1 MTTFLLFI
9 LLIIVAIGAFMIIKK
24 NEMELGSKAEDILL
38 EQARVLEL
46 QSELEQAEL
55 REQEQLDA
63 LRVEMQILEREN
75 AKNVL
80 TLEKELAAAGL
91 KGKAAQDALRKEMEE
106 SREIEQAKI
115 KALQSQLDKT
125 RAQEREKVKSLQY
138 ELDKSCL
145 LYTSP
150 SPRDVEESRMP
161 SSA

>member
-9 LLIIVAIGAFMIIKK
+9 LLIIIAVGAFMIIKK
-24 NEMELGSKAEDILL
+24 NEMELGSKTEDILL

-46 QSELEQAEL
+46 QAELEQAEL
-55 REQEQLDA
+55 REQKQLDA

-91 KGKAAQDALRKEMEE
+91 KGKAVQDALRKEMEE

-115 KALQSQLDKT
+115 ESLQSQLNKT
-125 RAQEREKVKSLQY
+125 RAQEREKV
-138 ELDKSCL
+138 KSCL

-150 SPRDVEESRMP
+150 SPRDAHESRMP